1 MRAFLLTL
9 LGTTALV
16 ACSGDKTP
24 AETGKTETS
33 KEVSYTKA
41 EIEAESAR
49 LNEWFEDRWLEQLE
63 FSPITKAS
71 LGIKDEDYGK
81 IDDVSEAAEDEQ
93 LEWRR
98 QTVADLKAN
107 FDYNK
112 LSPEAQTSYDIWIYE
127 LKRAEDALP
136 FRRMGYV
143 FSQMQ
148 GPQSSLPNVII
159 NFHSVETEQDMADY
173 VSRLSE
179 LGRALNQLID
189 RAELSAAEGIHPPSW
204 AYEAVIEQ
212 SKALSSGA
220 PFEGEGE
227 TPLYAAANQKLA
239 GLLEAGVIDEA
250 EAEEFRAAARTALL
264 EDVKPA
270 YDRLIAFAEG
280 DLENSPEV
288 ATGFW
293 QFENGREFYAERL
306 AFATTTDLTADEV
319 HEIGLSEVARIR
331 AEMEAIKEQVGFE
344 GTLQEFFAFVRDDE
358 QFYFPNTDEGRQAY
372 IDAADEH
379 LAFINDKLPEYFG
392 LLPKA
397 DLVVKRVEAF
407 REQDGAAQHYYPGTP
422 DGSRPG
428 VYYAHLSDMSSMP
441 IPQLEVIAYHEGNPG
456 HHMQIS
462 IAQEL
467 TSVPT
472 FRTQS
477 FFNAY
482 AEGWALYSELLAK
495 EMGAYEDPY
504 SDFGR
509 LTTEIWR
516 AIRLVVDTGVHHKEW
531 TEEEAI
537 AYFRDNSPAAT
548 QQIVSEVRRYI
559 VWPGQA
565 TSYKI
570 GMLKILEI
578 RAKAEAE
585 LGDDFDIKGFHDTV
599 LGGGGLPMNLLEKRV
614 DQWIE
619 SQKG

>member
-16 ACSGDKTP
+16 ACGGDKTP

-81 IDDVSEAAEDEQ
+81 IDDASEAAEDEQ

-112 LSPEAQTSYDIWIYE
+112 LSPEAQTSYDIWLYE

-143 FSQMQ
+143 FTQMQ

-250 EAEEFRAAARTALL
+250 KAEEFRAAARTALL

-280 DLENSPEV
+280 DLENSPDV

-293 QFENGREFYAERL
+293 QFENGRDFYAERI
-306 AFATTTDLTADEV
+306 AFATTTELTADEV